1 MTPHLRSL
9 TVVVSLACAAAALA
23 IAPAASASSCGI
35 KSFDDG
41 TTGPVLC
48 KDGTANAAVKAK
60 LKQANPAIMALGA
73 KTSMARVKKAVCT
86 DIARSK
92 ATYPMVDAALAWQTA
107 ALGWPKSYEMWFT
120 NSIVSGS
127 GSPGC

>member
-1 MTPHLRSL
+1 MTLRLRSL

-23 IAPAASASSCGI
+23 VAPAASASSCGS
-35 KSFDDG
+35 KTYADG
-41 TTGPVLC
+41 TAGPVLC
-48 KDGTANAAVKAK
+48 KDGTANVAVKAK
-60 LKQANPAIMALGA
+60 LKQADPAIMALGPKA
-73 KTSMARVKKAVCT
+73 SMAQIKKAVCT

-107 ALGWPKSYEMWFT
+107 ALGWPKSHEMWFT
-120 NSIVSGS
+120 TAISTGS